1 MEARDIE
8 LIEKLQE
15 EDGEV
20 KALYDQHLQYEQL
33 LNQLESKSYLSS
45 AEEQEVKEIKK
56 KKLAGKTKLQAIL
69 EKYRESE
76 A

>member
-8 LIEKLQE
+8 LVEKLQE

>member
-8 LIEKLQE
+8 LIEKLQD
-15 EDGEV
+15 EDGEL
-20 KALYDQHLQYEQL
+20 KALYDQHLQYEKL
-33 LNQLESKSYLSS
+33 LNQLEGKTYLSS
-45 AEEQEVKEIKK
+45 AEEQEIKEIKK

-69 EKYRESE
+69 EKHRGAE